1 MLARHFQQTV
11 SVEPLEGQ
19 GAFGPEYGDPE
30 TVACRIEQKRRI
42 VIDAEGEERVSDT
55 LLFVAADAVIP
66 EGSLVTVDGHQRTV
80 IGVRPVRGR
89 RNVNHLEVS
98 VQ

>member
-1 MLARHFQQTV
+1 MRRLFQQTV
-11 SVEPLEGQ
+11 SLRRLEGQ

-30 TVACRIEQKRRI
+30 TVACRIDSRRRI

-55 LLFVAADAVIP
+55 TLFMPAEVDVP
-66 EGSLVTVDGHQRTV
+66 EGSRVTVDGAERTV
-80 IGVRPVRGR
+80 ISVHPVRGR
-89 RNVNHLEVS
+89 SHTHHKEVS